1 MAERRP
7 PKPDVASSSL
17 ASPAKSELILFWVVL
32 PIPVLVGTSAASYGM
47 MLPHSWPEP
56 GDMSPMKR
64 RLG

>member
-1 MAERRP
+1 
-7 PKPDVASSSL
+7 
-17 ASPAKSELILFWVVL
+17 
-32 PIPVLVGTSAASYGM
+32 M